1 MTQVRF
7 GNNNSGGWAYKA
19 AEWTYALPDKAE
31 KKISPILGERVGGF
45 IKNQLNSDFAH
56 FTNVQVG
63 NKFKTM
69 IAEPPRLPLLLLLYP
84 GTVGPRLYRAYQRGK
99 ENNDYREMG
108 DVLRRDLTAIT
119 LFVFALGPMVKGT
132 SKAVQAMT
140 GVNLLDGAS
149 KSVLSYSQFR
159 NYEITNGK
167 ALWQVV
173 KEGNGDGLKKAI
185 GKLNDGGLKEH
196 HYGALNKTLGTL
208 KEKVNQFVDEFA
220 PTQPNV
226 AKKSE
231 DAALAQAKGVYKYF
245 EQAEKDVQ
253 TALESAGKKNSKE
266 VIEITKKLQG
276 QAKDALKN
284 YAKVRRLPTDMFA
297 FAVMIGAIGWL
308 PMAFNGWWNKKQFEK
323 KHAAGEVSA
332 NPAQKAPI
340 PQPQPTPQASG
351 VQNFSAAFAAKAQ
364 PFSQPLN
371 FRNFSTLAPQQPP
384 MNPFNR
390 VI

>member
-7 GNNNSGGWAYKA
+7 GNNKDGWAYRA
-19 AEWTYALPDKAE
+19 AEWTYALPDKTE
-31 KKISPILGERVGGF
+31 KKISPILGEKVGGF

-63 NKFKTM
+63 NKFKTL
-69 IAEPPRLPLLLLLYP
+69 IAEPPKLPLLLLLYP

-119 LFVFALGPMVKGT
+119 LFVFALGPIVKGT
-132 SKAVQAMT
+132 SNLVQRMT

-173 KEGNGDGLKKAI
+173 KEGNGKGLKNAI
-185 GKLNDGGLKEH
+185 NKLNDGGLSEHRETGLQDKLKGLKTAVNELADQYANSEDKAGLKKANEVFDEHFTPVKDEVKEVLER
-196 HYGALNKTLGTL
+196 A
-208 KEKVNQFVDEFA
+208 
-220 PTQPNV
+220 
-226 AKKSE
+226 AKKG
-231 DAALAQAKGVYKYF
+231 D
-245 EQAEKDVQ
+245 
-253 TALESAGKKNSKE
+253 SKE
-266 VIEITKKLQG
+266 VIEIAKRLQG

-297 FAVMIGAIGWL
+297 FALMIGAIGWL

-323 KHAAGEVSA
+323 NHAAAEAADS
-332 NPAQKAPI
+332 PAQKAPV
-340 PQPQPTPQASG
+340 PQQQPSPQAGS
-351 VQNFSAAFAAKAQ
+351 VQNFSAAFAPKAQ

-371 FRNFSTLAPQQPP
+371 FRNFSTFAPQQPP